1 MSTPTIPEPEPL
13 TLEMQKELVSRTEK
27 LVSGSLLR
35 LRMRSPFFAT
45 LALYAGFKASFELP
59 TAATDGRDVIYNPAF
74 ISSLPSIQID
84 AVMLHEVLHAALLH
98 VPRRSTRNPK
108 GWNIAADIVV
118 NGVLWQNGF
127 ELPENTIRDTDL
139 EHHSVEEVYAILAK
153 QAEDQE
159 KHQLEHPDLLDS
171 APGNGEG
178 SGNRKSKSDDPG
190 GQLSEVERKA
200 LEAHWRK
207 AMAQAA
213 SVARGSQQGKLPAGM
228 TREFGSLEPS
238 RLDWRSTLW
247 RYLTQTPTD
256 FDEFDRRMIGRGYY
270 LESLAGMS
278 LRVFLCLDTSGS
290 IDEVQITAL
299 LSEVRGILRAYP
311 HVSCTLY
318 YADATAYGPYTLE
331 VDGDIPTP
339 QGGGGTD
346 FRPFFEAIKPD
357 LSELEHGVIVYL
369 TDGFGDFPL
378 EPPKLPVLWVVTPGG
393 LALES
398 FPFGEVV
405 SLFLD

>member
-1 MSTPTIPEPEPL
+1 MSQPEPQAL
-13 TLEMQKELVSRTEK
+13 TPEMQLELVAKTEK

-45 LALYAGFKASFELP
+45 LALYAGFKASFDLP

-127 ELPENTIRDTDL
+127 ELPENTIRDTDF

-159 KHQLEHPDLLDS
+159 KHQLEHPDLLEPAS
-171 APGNGEG
+171 EG
-178 SGNRKSKSDDPG
+178 SEGSKEGDAKAGSPG
-190 GQLSEVERKA
+190 GQLSQEQRKA

-213 SVARGSQQGKLPAGM
+213 SVARGSNQGKLPAGL

-247 RYLTQTPTD
+247 RYLSHTPTD
-256 FDEFDRRMIGRGYY
+256 FEEFDRRMIGRGYY
-270 LESLAGMS
+270 LESLSGMS
-278 LRVFLCLDTSGS
+278 LEVFLCVDTSGS
-290 IDEVQITAL
+290 IDEPQITAL
-299 LSEVRGILRAYP
+299 LSEVRSILRAYP
-311 HVSCTLY
+311 HVQCTLY

-331 VDGDIPTP
+331 VDGDIPAP

-357 LSELEHGVIVYL
+357 LTELEHGVIVYL

-378 EPPKLPVLWVVTPGG
+378 EPPNLPVLWVVTPGG
-393 LALES
+393 LALEG

>member
-1 MSTPTIPEPEPL
+1 
-13 TLEMQKELVSRTEK
+13 
-27 LVSGSLLR
+27 
-35 LRMRSPFFAT
+35 
-45 LALYAGFKASFELP
+45 
-59 TAATDGRDVIYNPAF
+59 
-74 ISSLPSIQID
+74 
-84 AVMLHEVLHAALLH
+84 MLHEVLHAALLH

-127 ELPENTIRDTDL
+127 ELPENTIRDTEL

-171 APGNGEG
+171 APGDGEG
-178 SGNRKSKSDDPG
+178 SGDGKPSKGGPG
-190 GQLSEVERKA
+190 GQLSESERKA

-228 TREFGSLEPS
+228 TREFGSLEPA

-247 RYLTQTPTD
+247 R
-256 FDEFDRRMIGRGYY
+256 
-270 LESLAGMS
+270 LAGMS

-290 IDEVQITAL
+290 IDEAQITAL

-346 FRPFFEAIKPD
+346 FRPFFDAIKSD
-357 LSELEHGVIVYL
+357 LSDLEHGVIVYL

>member
-1 MSTPTIPEPEPL
+1 MSQPEPL
-13 TLEMQKELVSRTEK
+13 TPEMQLELVAKTEK

-74 ISSLPSIQID
+74 ISNLPSMQID

-127 ELPENTIRDTDL
+127 ELPENTIRDTDY

-159 KHQLEHPDLLDS
+159 KHQLEHQDLLEPAS
-171 APGNGEG
+171 EGGEG
-178 SGNRKSKSDDPG
+178 SKEGDAKTGSPG
-190 GQLSEVERKA
+190 GQLSQEQRKV

-213 SVARGSQQGKLPAGM
+213 SVARGSNQGKIPAGL

-247 RYLTQTPTD
+247 RYLTHTPTD
-256 FDEFDRRMIGRGYY
+256 FEEFDRRMIGRGYY
-270 LESLAGMS
+270 LESLSGMS
-278 LRVFLCLDTSGS
+278 LQVFLCLDTSGS
-290 IDEVQITAL
+290 IDEPQITAL

-311 HVSCTLY
+311 HVRCTLY

-357 LSELEHGVIVYL
+357 LAELEHGVIVYL

-378 EPPKLPVLWVVTPGG
+378 ESPKLPVLWVVTPGG
-393 LALES
+393 LAPEG